1 MKKTLT
7 IIMVLIGIHAKA
19 QAHCCEPKPETC
31 PKVKT
36 KVITKTVEKPVPV
49 VVEKTVP
56 VVVEKEV
63 VKVVDRPVPVRI
75 TQTVVKKIQ
84 KQNRISGLVGMG
96 PTNLAVTPSA
106 ASIERGI
113 VIGVQYQRMINEQLS
128 LGVQIQSN
136 ETALGVIGID
146 F

>member
-1 MKKTLT
+1 
-7 IIMVLIGIHAKA
+7 
-19 QAHCCEPKPETC
+19 
-31 PKVKT
+31 
-36 KVITKTVEKPVPV
+36 
-49 VVEKTVP
+49 
-56 VVVEKEV
+56 
-63 VKVVDRPVPVRI
+63 
-75 TQTVVKKIQ
+75 VKKIQ

-96 PTNLAVTPSA
+96 PTNLVVTPSA